1 MKYTKINSAF
11 ILGSTSEIAKAI
23 CIELAKQGC
32 KKFVLI
38 ARNKSKN
45 NIFAQ
50 ELIEKFNVEVTTKE
64 LDLLQIEKKYDQL
77 SHLCSLIFLV
87 LMRLF
92 VSRFSCPEALTK
104 SFSSAI
110 GFSLATGI
118 SLSSPRKKQMQL
130 HGFVTFVVRSR
141 KKC

>member
-1 MKYTKINSAF
+1 MKYTRINSAF

-38 ARNKSKN
+38 ARNQSKN

-64 LDLLQIEKKYDQL
+64 LDLLINLQLIIAIYIFWRLVILVVIKK
-77 SHLCSLIFLV
+77 I
-87 LMRLF
+87 
-92 VSRFSCPEALTK
+92 
-104 SFSSAI
+104 
-110 GFSLATGI
+110 
-118 SLSSPRKKQMQL
+118 
-130 HGFVTFVVRSR
+130 
-141 KKC
+141 